1 MSRGS
6 KLDARSEYLSALEV
20 QAPDITLKQ
29 TRALLFEVH
38 GTLPSAKGPQA
49 QSVRV
54 RRCHRPI
61 IRITC

>member
-29 TRALLFEVH
+29 IRALHFEVY
-38 GTLPSAKGPQA
+38 GTLP
-49 QSVRV
+49 
-54 RRCHRPI
+54 
-61 IRITC
+61 IR